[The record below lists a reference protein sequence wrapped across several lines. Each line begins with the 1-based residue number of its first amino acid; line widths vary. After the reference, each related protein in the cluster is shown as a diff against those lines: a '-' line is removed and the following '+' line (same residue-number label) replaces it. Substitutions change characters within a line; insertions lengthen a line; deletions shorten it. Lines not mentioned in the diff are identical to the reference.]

1 MRLLPVIAFGLLLA
15 SSPARADDAG
25 KVFEDRIAPIFKSPN
40 PSSCVQCH
48 LAAVDLKDYILP
60 SPKDTFLAL
69 RDQGLIDLK
78 EPGKSKILALINR
91 GANDPKGAGLIAAK
105 QRQAEYDAF
114 AAWIKACAADPAYRD
129 APKPDKAPALGTKPA
144 EVVRHARKD
153 QLLESFESNVWAMR
167 FRCMNCHTEG
177 TPQNDKLVKENGER
191 VAWFKKAGPAAT
203 MEYLLASKLIDTANP
218 EKSLLLTKPLGT
230 VKHGGG
236 VKFAPGDQGYK
247 AMRAWIDDVAAIRGG
262 KYARA
267 EDLPP
272 KDAGPKRYGTDI
284 WLKIDRTPDAW
295 GDKLLQVDVYAWDAK
310 AAAWE
315 KEPVAT
321 SDRVVWGKG
330 KLWQHS
336 LTLLAAPGGDR
347 AKAWAAGKP
356 TLPQGKYLVKVYVDA
371 AEKAK
376 TDWKAKLGADEFV
389 GSVEVQSRWPEG
401 DRAMTSADGTKVR
414 K

>member
-1 MRLLPVIAFGLLLA
+1 MRRLPLIVFGLLLCP
-15 SSPARADDAG
+15 SPARADDAG
-25 KVFEDRIAPIFKSPN
+25 KVFEERIAPIFKSPN
-40 PSSCVQCH
+40 PSSCVECH

-78 EPGKSKILALINR
+78 TPEDSKILQLINR
-91 GANDPKGAGLIAAK
+91 GTNNPKPSGLIPAK

-129 APKPDKAPALGTKPA
+129 APKPEKALPLGTKPV
-144 EVVRHARKD
+144 EVVRYARKD
-153 QLLESFESNVWAMR
+153 RMIESFESNVWAMR

-177 TPQNDKLVKENGER
+177 TPQNDKLVKESGER
-191 VAWFKKAGPAAT
+191 VGWFKKAGPAAT
-203 MEYLLASKLIDTANP
+203 MEYLLSGKLIDAANP

-236 VKFAPGDQGYK
+236 IKFAPGDQGYK
-247 AMRAWIDDVAAIRGG
+247 AMRAWIDEVAAIRSGT
-262 KYARA
+262 YARA
-267 EDLPP
+267 EDLPT
-272 KDAGPKRYGTDI
+272 KESGPKRFGTDL
-284 WLKIDRTPDAW
+284 WLKLDKTPDAW
-295 GDKLLQVDVYAWDAK
+295 GDKLLQVDVFVWDDK
-310 AAAWE
+310 AAVWE

-330 KLWQHS
+330 KLWQHN
-336 LTLLAAPGGDR
+336 LTLLAAPGSER
-347 AKAWAAGKP
+347 AKSWAAGKP
-356 TLPQGKYLVKVYVDA
+356 TLPTGKYLVKVYLDVGERA
-371 AEKAK
+371 KA
-376 TDWKAKLGADEFV
+376 DWKAKLGPDEFV

-401 DRAMTSADGTKVR
+401 YNAMTTADGTRVR